1 MLKKIGNVILNILL
15 YVFLALAIFTL
26 AVTIFSSKTSDGTV
40 ELFGYQ
46 MRVVLSD
53 SMAKSELTDVSAYE
67 IKSIPVRSMIFVQT
81 VPQDEAEAD
90 EWYRSLKVG
99 DVLNF
104 RYFYTAQVTV
114 AHRIVS
120 ISEKQSGGFIIELS
134 GDNKT
139 SESEL
144 LAQTIDTSL
153 ENSPNYVIGKV
164 TGQSFL
170 LGFVISLL
178 KSPLGLIF
186 IVIVPCFIIVLLE
199 VIKIAGVFSAEKRQ
213 KEREEAARRDS
224 ELEELRRKIA
234 ELEGQAVS
242 SGEFESKDEQGA
254 E

>member
-26 AVTIFSSKTSDGTV
+26 AVTIFSNKTSDGTV

-104 RYFYTAQVTV
+104 RYFYTSQVTV

-120 ISEKQSGGFIIELS
+120 ITEKSTGGFIIELS

-139 SESEL
+139 AESGL
-144 LAQTIDTSL
+144 LTQTIDTSL

-186 IVIVPCFIIVLLE
+186 IVIVPCFIIVLFE

-242 SGEFESKDEQGA
+242 ASESESKDEQGA